1 MSRWRWFLVALT
13 ALVGLPFAAA
23 VFAIVALLVSGAT
36 VDASRCRDWSAERVS
51 IALGRPVFL
60 AGPFELSLGRTA
72 ELRIGELRIH
82 NPSGFTA
89 QEFLALAD
97 ARVRIDLLAALFGEL
112 HLRHIEASAVRLW
125 LERASDG
132 RSNWDLERQGAPA
145 SPPGRIEVGQ
155 IALHGLAVDYRDARS
170 ATHHSIDVDELL
182 ASARPNEPLRLT
194 MRGRMGKRFPF
205 ALTAEGGP
213 LRLVQEAS
221 EPWPFILDFESP
233 GARLQASG
241 AVDASKGEARF
252 AFGPDA
258 AALAPPAA
266 GDESRPAAGTNELA
280 GQLRLAFG
288 GARPRL
294 SGALSLATLDLRP
307 FYASRQDAA
316 DDAPDTVVGEQWQ
329 MLLLRDLVPLDIGV
343 DLHIHQWRGLPV
355 DVEDAKFA
363 LRADVGGVR
372 MPISATLAGIPFSGR
387 LDLDTAAAVPTLAL
401 RFAAQDLVLDHL
413 ARKLTGA
420 ADGAGT
426 LGQIELHL
434 GGSGATTGALL
445 SDLDVSLAATDVRLS
460 SGNRAD
466 GRPLA
471 ITLAALELALPR
483 GQRLRGNGRGTLWA
497 EPLKLSLRGGTL
509 PDMLRELATPV
520 ELEIAAAP
528 AKLRIEGMLAH
539 PAAKH
544 ETALDFALQARRT
557 GDLARWLGVSPEA
570 KLPLALRGHLRI
582 ASDAWYLE
590 QTTLRLGRSELTV
603 EVRRTRGDDQPV
615 VVAAVRSRLID
626 APELATLR
634 VGTARSSDAP
644 LFPDA
649 LDLADTDLDL
659 ALQRV
664 LLGRS
669 ALLDVRFVGRVGAG
683 GLLPSTFSGR
693 VAGAPFSGLVALD
706 LRGARPEARLDLATG
721 EVDVG
726 ALLRDMGA
734 ADDIAGR
741 AEKLQ
746 LSVRGRGN
754 TLRELARLSEF
765 EARVVGGRISVLGA
779 LQRPLAELRVDQ
791 AVIGAP
797 PGEPIRLRLDGT
809 LDETALDLRFSTGTL
824 ADLLRDATHLPFAL
838 AAQAAGAKL
847 KLDGEVALPLGR
859 SGQLT
864 LEMSGER
871 LDTLSGLA
879 RVELPAWGPW
889 SLRGP
894 LHVTASGYEVP
905 GLQLR
910 VGESRLEGS
919 GTLDVSRP
927 RPRIDLRLSAPSIQ
941 LDDFPLPERLA
952 DPSPPV
958 GAAESLRRSAGQ
970 VVVRSER
977 LLGAGFL
984 RRFDSYL
991 AVEVQEVLAG
1001 DDRLA
1006 DGSLRVQV
1014 VDGHVFIGPAE
1025 VNIPGGTLRLAAE
1038 DDPSQSEVALAAGA
1052 YVERFDYGIIA
1063 RRLGQAENVRGLFS
1077 LNLAIAGKAP
1087 SLNTIMRHAD
1097 GKVDFAVWPTELRS
1111 GALSLW
1117 SVNLLLALVPM
1128 IDPGGN
1134 AVVNCVVASFDLE
1147 DGKLSD
1153 EEIVIDTTRVR
1164 VRGVGRADLATER
1177 LAFVFRPRGK
1187 GFAVFRLQTPLRV
1200 SGTLTD
1206 FRFHIE
1212 PRDLLE
1218 SVLRLIA
1225 SPFLLPIEWFTLG
1238 PLPRDGADVCANPL
1252 RGRDSGS

>member
-1 MSRWRWFLVALT
+1 MSRWRWFLFALT
-13 ALVGLPFAAA
+13 GLVGLPFAAA
-23 VFAIVALLVSGAT
+23 FFAIVALLVTGAT
-36 VDASRCRDWSAERVS
+36 IDASRWRDWSAERIS

-60 AGPFELSLGRTA
+60 AGPFELSLGRTV
-72 ELRIGELRIH
+72 ELHAGALRIH
-82 NPSGFTA
+82 NPPGFTA

-97 ARVRIDLLAALFGEL
+97 ARVRIDLFAALFGEL
-112 HLRHIEASAVRLW
+112 HLRSLEASTVRLW

-132 RSNWDLERQGAPA
+132 RSNWDLERPDAPA
-145 SPPGRIEVGQ
+145 SSPGRIEVGQ

-170 ATHHSIDVDELL
+170 ATHHALDLDELL
-182 ASARPNEPLRLT
+182 ASGGSKETLRLT
-194 MRGRMGKRFPF
+194 MRGRIGTQLPF

-213 LRLVQEAS
+213 LRLIREAA
-221 EPWPFILDFESP
+221 EPWPFILDIESP
-233 GARLQASG
+233 GARLHASG
-241 AVDASKGEARF
+241 AVDAGKGEARF
-252 AFGPDA
+252 AFGPDV
-258 AALAPPAA
+258 AALAPAAA
-266 GDESRPAAGTNELA
+266 GDESRAVAATNELA
-280 GQLRLAFG
+280 GQLRLVFG
-288 GARPRL
+288 GARARL
-294 SGALSLATLDLRP
+294 SGALSVAALDLRP
-307 FYASRQDAA
+307 FSASRPDAP
-316 DDAPDTVVGEQWQ
+316 DDAPDAVTQQGQ
-329 MLLLRDLVPLDIGV
+329 MLLLRDLVPVDIDL
-343 DLHIHQWRGLPV
+343 DLHIGEWHGLPV
-355 DVEDAKFA
+355 DVEDAKFD
-363 LRADVGGVR
+363 LHADASGVR

-387 LDLDTAAAVPTLAL
+387 FDLDTAAAKPTLAL
-401 RFAAQDLVLDHL
+401 RFAAQDVVLDDL
-413 ARKLTGA
+413 VRQLTGA
-420 ADGAGT
+420 ADGAGR
-426 LGQIELHL
+426 LGQIELRL
-434 GGSGATTGALL
+434 GGRGETTGALL
-445 SDLDVSLAATDVRLS
+445 SDLELSLAARDARLS
-460 SGNRAD
+460 SGKRDD

-471 ITLAALELALPR
+471 STLATLELALPR
-483 GQRLRGNGRGTLWA
+483 GQRLRGSGRGTLLA

-509 PDMLRELATPV
+509 PEMLRELAMPV

-528 AKLRIEGMLAH
+528 ARLRIEGMLAH
-539 PAAKH
+539 PAAKR
-544 ETALDFALQARRT
+544 EMALDFALQARRT
-557 GDLARWLGVSPEA
+557 GDLARWLGVAPESG
-570 KLPLALRGHLRI
+570 LPLALRGRMRI
-582 ASDAWYLE
+582 ASDAWSVE

-603 EVRRTRGDDQPV
+603 DARSSRGDDQP

-626 APELATLR
+626 VPELATLR
-634 VGTARSSDAP
+634 GRTARSDDAP

-649 LDLADTDLDL
+649 LDLPDIDVDL

-664 LLGRS
+664 ILGRTDLLG
-669 ALLDVRFVGRVGAG
+669 VRFAGRVRAG
-683 GLLPSTFSGR
+683 DLLPSSFSGKL
-693 VAGAPFSGLVALD
+693 AGAPFSGLVALD
-706 LRGARPEARLDLATG
+706 RRGGRPAVRLDLATG
-721 EVDVG
+721 EVDLG
-726 ALLRDMGA
+726 LLLRDLGA
-734 ADDIAGR
+734 AEDIAGR
-741 AEKLQ
+741 AERLQ
-746 LSVRGRGN
+746 ISMRGHGN
-754 TLRELARLSEF
+754 TLRELANLSAF
-765 EARVVGGRISVLGA
+765 EARVVGGDITVLGA
-779 LQRPLAELRVDQ
+779 LQRPLAEFHLGEAAI
-791 AVIGAP
+791 AVR

-809 LDETALDLRFSTGTL
+809 FEQTAFDLTFSTGTL
-824 ADLLRDATHLPFAL
+824 ADLLRDTAHLPFAL

-847 KLDGEVALPLGR
+847 TLDGEVALPLGR
-859 SGQLT
+859 AAQLT
-864 LEMSGER
+864 LEMGGER

-894 LHVTASGYEVP
+894 LLVTASGYEVR

-919 GTLDVSRP
+919 GTLDVSRQ
-927 RPRIDLRLSAPSIQ
+927 RPRLDLRLSAPSIQ

-958 GAAESLRRSAGQ
+958 STAESLRRSAGK

-991 AVEVQEVLAG
+991 AVEVQEVLSG
-1001 DDRLA
+1001 SDRLA

-1014 VDGHVFIGPAE
+1014 VDGRFFLGPAM

-1038 DDPSQSEVALAAGA
+1038 YDPSLAEVELAAGA

-1077 LNLAIAGKAP
+1077 LDLAVAGKAP
-1087 SLNTIMRHAD
+1087 SLNAIMRHAD

-1128 IDPGGN
+1128 VDPGGS
-1134 AVVNCVVASFDLE
+1134 AVLNCVVGTFDLQ

-1164 VRGVGRADLATER
+1164 VRGVGSADLASER

-1225 SPFLLPIEWFTLG
+1225 SPILLPIEWFTLG
-1238 PLPRDGADVCANPL
+1238 PLPRDGADVCRRPQRENDP
-1252 RGRDSGS
+1252 GS